1 MTTARD
7 DFSWVPRYP
16 APLTLADVPEHL
28 RDNPLERAVL
38 AMSPDEEAAR
48 AQATANGLRVDATA
62 EELDALCVEVPYH
75 RATWDDVRAWFAA
88 RLHPAPPNA

>member
-28 RDNPLERAVL
+28 RDNPLVRAVL
-38 AMSPDEEAAR
+38 AMSPDEEAALER
-48 AQATANGLRVDATA
+48 TARSDEADDGETVAMLLADA
-62 EELDALCVEVPYH
+62 
-75 RATWDDVRAWFAA
+75 RR
-88 RLHPAPPNA
+88 